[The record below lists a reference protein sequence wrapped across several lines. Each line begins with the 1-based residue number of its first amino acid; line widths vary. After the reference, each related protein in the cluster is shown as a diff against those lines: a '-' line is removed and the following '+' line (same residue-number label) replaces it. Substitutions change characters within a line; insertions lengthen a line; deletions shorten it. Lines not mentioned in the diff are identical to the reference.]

1 MLWSL
6 SLRDK
11 EATQLHI
18 LHSGQSPTDFE
29 KVMWLV
35 TNRSVIYMVNLWTE
49 EIALKFVLYAI
60 THS

>member
-1 MLWSL
+1 MEFITE
-6 SLRDK
+6 RQRGNTTTHF
-11 EATQLHI
+11 A
-18 LHSGQSPTDFE
+18 PTDFE

-35 TNRSVIYMVNLWTE
+35 TNRSIIYIVNLWTE